1 MNIAYNFFYSFG
13 LIFNEYNIVSKMN
26 KNTKILL
33 PILLSV
39 SVVAGVLLGINL
51 TPSAPQTSQSVS
63 SYFQPDKLSLLLKL
77 IEREY
82 VDSVNTQDII
92 EEVIPDLLKEL
103 DPHTTYIPASQM
115 KAVTED
121 MQGNFSGIGVQ
132 FVMQND
138 TVMIVDVISGGP
150 SKELGIL
157 AGDRIVE
164 VNGNVI
170 AGKEVQTDSV
180 VSILRG
186 KEGTPVDVGIYRPGF
201 PDLLEFT
208 IVRGQIPLY
217 SIDISYMISPDIG
230 FIKINRFAETTY
242 GEFVQAMQT
251 LIEANAQKLIIDLR
265 GNSGGSLQAVIQ
277 MVDEFLPEKK
287 LIVYTE
293 GKSQARYNYYS
304 TDRGRWKQ
312 NEVAVLID
320 EFSASASEIF
330 AGAIQDN
337 DRGFIIGRRS
347 FGKGLVQEQI
357 PFFDGS
363 ALRLTVARFYTPS
376 GRSIQ
381 KPYDNGVDDYMNDYY
396 NRVMHNELSQ
406 KDSIE
411 FDESLEYSTV
421 NGRKVYGG
429 GGIMPDVFVPVD
441 TTSITPFLSA
451 VASKNLIYYFAFDY
465 ADKHRAELNQIS
477 NYIEMKKYLD
487 SIDIMQK
494 FINHTK
500 QRGIAFNQ
508 KEYQQSKEL
517 ISTQLYAYISRN
529 ILGDSGFYPIIFE
542 TDNTVKK
549 AVEVLNSQVDAL
561 SISALFEET
570 N

>member
-1 MNIAYNFFYSFG
+1 
-13 LIFNEYNIVSKMN
+13 MN

-39 SVVAGVLLGINL
+39 SVVAGILLGINL
-51 TPSAPQTSQSVS
+51 TSTTQQTSQSAS

-77 IEREY
+77 IDREY

-115 KAVTED
+115 KSVTED

-164 VNGNVI
+164 VNGNII
-170 AGKEVQTDSV
+170 AGKEVKTDSV

-186 KEGTPVDVGIYRPGF
+186 KEGTSVNVGIYRPGF
-201 PDLLEFT
+201 TDLLEFT
-208 IVRGQIPLY
+208 IVRSQIPLY
-217 SIDISYMISPDIG
+217 SIDISYMISSDIG

-242 GEFVQAMQT
+242 GEFINAIQELVD
-251 LIEANAQKLIIDLR
+251 ANAEKMIIDLR

-277 MVDEFLPEKK
+277 MVDEFLPEKN

-293 GKSQARYNYYS
+293 GKSQPRYNYYS
-304 TDRGRWKQ
+304 TNRGRWMK
-312 NEVAVLID
+312 NKVVVLID

-337 DRGFIIGRRS
+337 DRGLIIGRRS

-381 KPYDNGVDDYMNDYY
+381 KPYDNGVEDYMNDYY

-411 FDESLEYSTV
+411 FDENLEYLTL

-429 GGIMPDVFVPVD
+429 GGIMPDVFVPID

-451 VASKNLIYYFAFDY
+451 IASKNLIYYFAFDY
-465 ADKHRAELNQIS
+465 SDKHRAELNHVN

-494 FINHTK
+494 FIDYTAQKGISFK
-500 QRGIAFNQ
+500 QN
-508 KEYQQSKEL
+508 EYQQSKEL

-542 TDNTVKK
+542 DDSTVKK
-549 AVEVLNSQVDAL
+549 AIEILNSQIDAL
-561 SISALFEET
+561 TVGNLSQT